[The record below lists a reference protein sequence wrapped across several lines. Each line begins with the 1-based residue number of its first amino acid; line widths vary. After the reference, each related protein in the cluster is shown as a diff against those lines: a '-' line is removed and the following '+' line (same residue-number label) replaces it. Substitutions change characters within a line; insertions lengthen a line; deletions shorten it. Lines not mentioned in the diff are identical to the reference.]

1 MITSKKF
8 VKYISHK
15 STDKSFR
22 GMIVPL
28 IKYKLCM
35 AKVLAN
41 TFWQIQVHQKCFH
54 FWKVF
59 LWDVNFSIKYNI
71 FFHWIQIFEQ
81 KYYANEESSDPP
93 DLHVNGHVGWF
104 VFIAHDLFKRTER
117 GQAPSL
123 KPFSV
128 ANSNTQ
134 ISKKLNSRQNLLKS
148 HFFPY
153 WW

>member
-1 MITSKKF
+1 M
-8 VKYISHK
+8 K
-15 STDKSFR
+15 SSTLWLSLVIGDKSINNSDWLFQ
-22 GMIVPL
+22 L
-28 IKYKLCM
+28 AKLFLQFCIYEIQLFFTISKTKTFVRCQLFH
-35 AKVLAN
+35 KV
-41 TFWQIQVHQKCFH
+41 QYI
-54 FWKVF
+54 
-59 LWDVNFSIKYNI
+59 
-71 FFHWIQIFEQ
+71 FHWIQIFEQ
-81 KYYANEESSDPP
+81 KYYANEESSSDPP

-148 HFFPY
+148 RFFPY